1 MLSTLNR
8 SLISTARIAS
18 GKRAIVARY
27 LSAADATATSDEADP
42 MEIFDQ
48 IDTNGD
54 GVLSKDEFLIAVEK
68 MHYVSSL
75 FGFDRI
81 HCIWLR

>member
-8 SLISTARIAS
+8 SLISTTRITS

-27 LSAADATATSDEADP
+27 LSADATATSP
-42 MEIFDQ
+42 MEIFDS

-54 GVLSKDEFLIAVEK
+54 GVLSKDEFRIAVEK

>member
-8 SLISTARIAS
+8 SLISTARITS

-27 LSAADATATSDEADP
+27 LSADATATSDEADP
-42 MEIFDQ
+42 MEIFEWR
-48 IDTNGD
+48 
-54 GVLSKDEFLIAVEK
+54 GVLCKDEFRIAVEK

-75 FGFDRI
+75 FGCDRT
-81 HCIWLR
+81 LFGKP

>member
-8 SLISTARIAS
+8 SLISTARITS

-27 LSAADATATSDEADP
+27 LSADATATSDEADP

-54 GVLSKDEFLIAVEK
+54 GVLSKDEFRIAVEK